1 MLETAGSV
9 VEQSVLG
16 QCLREAVGQSEE
28 ETEQLF
34 SCYISDMLLFAFELT
49 EDEHE
54 VLVYTSKAHLLELF
68 VYRVAMLVAQKSV
81 LLCLNC

>member
-16 QCLREAVGQSEE
+16 QCLQKAVGQSDED
-28 ETEQLF
+28 TEQLF

-49 EDEHE
+49 EDEHK
-54 VLVYTSKAHLLELF
+54 VLVYFESAILSLLAYGLST
-68 VYRVAMLVAQKSV
+68 LVA
-81 LLCLNC
+81 